1 MMEKK
6 NLTSCKNL
14 SGGCTGLLLV
24 SLLGLLLLWPS
35 LSHSQTDSGNSSTQ
49 SGDLNTNQQGA
60 TVDSNNETTTNTN
73 QYNGAGSASE
83 IPVASAV
90 APSLMSGG
98 NDSCL
103 KSTSGGV
110 STLQI
115 GISSGKYVEDEDC
128 NRRKDAQMLFTL
140 NMKIAAITR
149 MCQHD
154 DNWMSMFESGTPC
167 PLIVGG
173 KVVAGKNAYLMMKRK
188 PTLFVRGYKANKE
201 YFDIAL
207 GINGETN
214 GEDKESNSDKSISE
228 RFRTSKW

>member
-6 NLTSCKNL
+6 SSTSCKNL

-24 SLLGLLLLWPS
+24 SLLGLLLLWSS

-115 GISSGKYVEDEDC
+115 GISSGKYVEDEEC

-149 MCQHD
+149 MCQSD
-154 DNWMSMFESGTPC
+154 KNWMSMFESGTPC

-173 KVVAGKNAYLMMKRK
+173 KVVAGKTILKLFLLAVLL
-188 PTLFVRGYKANKE
+188 TL
-201 YFDIAL
+201 I
-207 GINGETN
+207 
-214 GEDKESNSDKSISE
+214 
-228 RFRTSKW
+228 

>member
-1 MMEKK
+1 MR
-6 NLTSCKNL
+6 LY
-14 SGGCTGLLLV
+14 LLV
-24 SLLGLLLLWPS
+24 LLLLS
-35 LSHSQTDSGNSSTQ
+35 CSSFAQDTDSGNTSSQT
-49 SGDLNTNQQGA
+49 GDLNTNQQGA
-60 TVDSNNETTTNTN
+60 TVDSNNNTTTNTN

-90 APSLMSGG
+90 APSMMSGG

-103 KSTSGGV
+103 KSTTGGV

-115 GISSGKYVEDEDC
+115 GISKGDYLQDEEC

-149 MCQHD
+149 MCQSD
-154 DNWMSMFESGTPC
+154 KVWLSMFESGTPC

-188 PTLFVRGYKANKE
+188 PGLFVVGYEKNKE
-201 YFDIAL
+201 YFDVAL
-207 GINGETN
+207 GINGDTEN
-214 GEDKESNSDKSISE
+214 EDKQEASGKSISE
-228 RFRTSKW
+228 RYRTVDW

>member
-1 MMEKK
+1 MRF
-6 NLTSCKNL
+6 
-14 SGGCTGLLLV
+14 LLLF
-24 SLLGLLLLWPS
+24 LLIS
-35 LSHSQTDSGNSSTQ
+35 SSSFAQDTDSGNTSSQT
-49 SGDLNTNQQGA
+49 GDLNTNQQGA
-60 TVDSNNETTTNTN
+60 TVDSNNNTTTNTN

-110 STLQI
+110 SSLHF
-115 GISSGKYVEDEDC
+115 GLSSGNYVQDEEC

-149 MCQHD
+149 MCQSD
-154 DNWMSMFESGTPC
+154 DVWLSMFESGTPC

-188 PTLFVRGYKANKE
+188 PGLFVVGYEKNKE
-201 YFDIAL
+201 YFDVAL
-207 GINGETN
+207 GINGDSSDD
-214 GEDKESNSDKSISE
+214 DKQEADGRSISE
-228 RFRTSKW
+228 RFRTTKW

>member
-1 MMEKK
+1 MR
-6 NLTSCKNL
+6 LFL
-14 SGGCTGLLLV
+14 LVLLLIG
-24 SLLGLLLLWPS
+24 SS
-35 LSHSQTDSGNSSTQ
+35 SYAQDTDSGNSSTQ

-60 TVDSNNETTTNTN
+60 TVDSNNESITNTN

-103 KSTSGGV
+103 KSTSGGL
-110 STLQI
+110 STLHI
-115 GISSGKYVEDEDC
+115 GVSKGDYIQDIEC

-149 MCQHD
+149 MCQSSD
-154 DNWMSMFESGTPC
+154 VWLSMFESGTPC

-188 PTLFVRGYKANKE
+188 PTLFVRNYESNKE
-201 YFDIAL
+201 YFDVAL
-207 GINGETN
+207 GINGDTN
-214 GEDKESNSDKSISE
+214 GEHKENGDAKSVSE
-228 RFRTSKW
+228 RYRTTKW

>member
-1 MMEKK
+1 MR
-6 NLTSCKNL
+6 LFL
-14 SGGCTGLLLV
+14 LVLLLIG
-24 SLLGLLLLWPS
+24 SS
-35 LSHSQTDSGNSSTQ
+35 SYAQDTDSGNSSTQ

-154 DNWMSMFESGTPC
+154 DNWLSMFESGTPC

-188 PTLFVRGYKANKE
+188 PALFVRNYEDNKE
-201 YFDIAL
+201 YFDVAL
-207 GINGETN
+207 GINGDTN
-214 GEDKESNSDKSISE
+214 GEDKENGDGKSVSE
-228 RFRTSKW
+228 RFRSTEW

>member
-1 MMEKK
+1 MRLFLLVLL
-6 NLTSCKNL
+6 LTS
-14 SGGCTGLLLV
+14 SY
-24 SLLGLLLLWPS
+24 SYA
-35 LSHSQTDSGNSSTQ
+35 QDTDSGNTSSQT
-49 SGDLNTNQQGA
+49 GDLNTNQQGA
-60 TVDSNNETTTNTN
+60 TVDSNNETVTNTN

-110 STLQI
+110 STLQV
-115 GISSGKYVEDEDC
+115 GVSAGNYRVDEDC

-154 DNWMSMFESGTPC
+154 DNWLSMFESGTPC
-167 PLIVGG
+167 PIVVNG
-173 KVVAGKNAYLMMKRK
+173 KVVAGKNAYLLMKRK
-188 PTLFVRGYKANKE
+188 PKLFVRNYKKNKE
-201 YFDIAL
+201 YFNVAL
-207 GINGETN
+207 GINGDSN
-214 GEDKESNSDKSISE
+214 GEHKENGDAKSVSE
-228 RFRTSKW
+228 RFRSTEW

>member
-1 MMEKK
+1 MR
-6 NLTSCKNL
+6 LL
-14 SGGCTGLLLV
+14 IPLLLV
-24 SLLGLLLLWPS
+24 
-35 LSHSQTDSGNSSTQ
+35 LSFEAYAQDTDSGNTSTQ
-49 SGDLNTNQQGA
+49 DGDLNTNQQGA
-60 TVDSNNETTTNTN
+60 TVDSNNETNTNTN
-73 QYNGAGSASE
+73 QYNGAGSASQ

-103 KSTSGGV
+103 KSLSGGV

-115 GISSGKYVEDEDC
+115 GVSAGRYQIDEDC

-154 DNWMSMFESGTPC
+154 DNWLSMFESGTPC

-188 PTLFVRGYKANKE
+188 PTLFVRGYKKNKE
-201 YFDIAL
+201 YFDVAL
-207 GINGETN
+207 GINGGTN
-214 GEDKESNSDKSISE
+214 GEHKENGDAKSVSE
-228 RFRTSKW
+228 RFRTTEW

>member
-1 MMEKK
+1 MR
-6 NLTSCKNL
+6 LFL
-14 SGGCTGLLLV
+14 LVLLLASSY
-24 SLLGLLLLWPS
+24 SLG
-35 LSHSQTDSGNSSTQ
+35 QDTDSGNTSSQT
-49 SGDLNTNQQGA
+49 GDLNTNQQGA
-60 TVDSNNETTTNTN
+60 TVDSNNNTTTNTN

-103 KSTSGGV
+103 KSVSGGV

-115 GISSGKYVEDEDC
+115 GISSGKYEVDEDC

-149 MCQHD
+149 MCQSD
-154 DNWMSMFESGTPC
+154 DNWLSMFESGTPC

-188 PTLFVRGYKANKE
+188 PTLFVRNYEDNKE
-201 YFDIAL
+201 YFDVAL
-207 GINGETN
+207 GINGEN
-214 GEDKESNSDKSISE
+214 GNGDEKEATSGKSVSE
-228 RFRTSKW
+228 RFRTTKW

>member
-1 MMEKK
+1 MR
-6 NLTSCKNL
+6 LL
-14 SGGCTGLLLV
+14 IPLLLV
-24 SLLGLLLLWPS
+24 
-35 LSHSQTDSGNSSTQ
+35 LSFEAHAQDTDSGNSSTQ

-60 TVDSNNETTTNTN
+60 TVDSNNETVTNTN

-115 GISSGKYVEDEDC
+115 GISSGKYEVDEDC

-154 DNWMSMFESGTPC
+154 DNWLSMFESGTPC

-188 PTLFVRGYKANKE
+188 PTLFVRGYEDNKE
-201 YFDIAL
+201 YFDVAL
-207 GINGETN
+207 GINGDTN
-214 GEDKESNSDKSISE
+214 GEHKESVSDKSISE
-228 RFRTSKW
+228 RFRTSK

>member
-1 MMEKK
+1 MR
-6 NLTSCKNL
+6 LFL
-14 SGGCTGLLLV
+14 LVLLLASSY
-24 SLLGLLLLWPS
+24 SLG
-35 LSHSQTDSGNSSTQ
+35 QDTDSGNTSSQT
-49 SGDLNTNQQGA
+49 GDLNTNQQGA
-60 TVDSNNETTTNTN
+60 TVDSNNNTTTNTN

-103 KSTSGGV
+103 KSISGGV

-115 GISSGKYVEDEDC
+115 GISSGKYEIDEDC

-149 MCQHD
+149 MCQSD
-154 DNWMSMFESGTPC
+154 DNWLSMFESGTPC
-167 PLIVGG
+167 PLVVNG

-188 PTLFVRGYKANKE
+188 PTLFVRNYKDNKK
-201 YFDIAL
+201 YFDVAL
-207 GINGETN
+207 GINGEN
-214 GEDKESNSDKSISE
+214 GNGSQKENGDAKSISQ
-228 RFRTSKW
+228 RFRSTKW

>member
-1 MMEKK
+1 MKK
-6 NLTSCKNL
+6 A
-14 SGGCTGLLLV
+14 LV
-24 SLLGLLLLWPS
+24 LVLCFSSFVYG
-35 LSHSQTDSGNSSTQ
+35 QDTDSGNSSSQT
-49 SGDLNTNQQGA
+49 GDLNTNQQGA

-73 QYNGAGSASE
+73 QYNGAGSASQ

-103 KSTSGGV
+103 KSVSGGV

-115 GISSGKYVEDEDC
+115 GISSGKYVTDEECD
-128 NRRKDAQMLFTL
+128 RRKDAQMLFTL

-149 MCQHD
+149 MCQS
-154 DNWMSMFESGTPC
+154 DNIWLAMFESGTPC

-173 KVVAGKNAYLMMKRK
+173 KVVAGKSAFVMMKRK
-188 PTLFVRGYKANKE
+188 PELFVRNYKKNKK

-207 GINGETN
+207 GINKETEN
-214 GEDKESNSDKSISE
+214 GQKDTSNGNSRSISE
-228 RFRTSKW
+228 RFRSNK

>member
-1 MMEKK
+1 VRSLNFSKI
-6 NLTSCKNL
+6 L
-14 SGGCTGLLLV
+14 SGVFT
-24 SLLGLLLLWPS
+24 LLLLGFGCWIN
-35 LSHSQTDSGNSSTQ
+35 LSNAQTDSGNSSTQ

-60 TVDSNNETTTNTN
+60 TVDSNNTTNTNTN

-103 KSTSGGV
+103 KSVSGGV

-115 GISSGKYVEDEDC
+115 GISSGKYEIDHDC

-188 PTLFVRGYKANKE
+188 PKLFVRGYEDNKE
-201 YFDIAL
+201 YFDVAL
-207 GINGETN
+207 GINGENGN
-214 GEDKESNSDKSISE
+214 GEHKESDSSKSISE
-228 RFRTSKW
+228 RYRTTKW

>member
-1 MMEKK
+1 MKEYTLRL
-6 NLTSCKNL
+6 NVLCTVLVITLL
-14 SGGCTGLLLV
+14 SV
-24 SLLGLLLLWPS
+24 RIYA
-35 LSHSQTDSGNSSTQ
+35 QTDSGNTSTQ

-60 TVDSNNETTTNTN
+60 TVDSNNTTNTNTN

-115 GISSGKYVEDEDC
+115 GISTGKYIQDEEC
-128 NRRKDAQMLFTL
+128 NRRKDATVLFTI

-149 MCQHD
+149 MCQSD
-154 DNWMSMFESGTPC
+154 KVWLSMFQSGTPC
-167 PLIVGG
+167 PLIVNG
-173 KVVAGKNAYLMMKRK
+173 KVVAGKNAYLTMKRK
-188 PTLFVRGYKANKE
+188 PELFVVGYEENKE

-207 GINGETN
+207 GINGESGDEQKEN
-214 GEDKESNSDKSISE
+214 SGESISSS
-228 RFRTSKW
+228 FRTTKW

>member
-1 MMEKK
+1 MKEY
-6 NLTSCKNL
+6 SSRL
-14 SGGCTGLLLV
+14 SILCTVLLV
-24 SLLGLLLLWPS
+24 VYLLPVDLYA
-35 LSHSQTDSGNSSTQ
+35 QTDSGNTSTQ

-115 GISSGKYVEDEDC
+115 GISTGKYIQDEEC
-128 NRRKDAQMLFTL
+128 NRRKDATVLFSI
-140 NMKIAAITR
+140 NMKIASITR
-149 MCQHD
+149 MCQSD
-154 DNWMSMFESGTPC
+154 KIWLSMFQSGTPC
-167 PLIVGG
+167 PLIVNG
-173 KVVAGKNAYLMMKRK
+173 KVVAGKNAYLTMKRK
-188 PTLFVRGYKANKE
+188 PKLFVVGYEKNKE

-207 GINGETN
+207 GINGES
-214 GEDKESNSDKSISE
+214 GDEQKENSGKSISSS
-228 RFRTSKW
+228 FRTTEW

>member
-1 MMEKK
+1 MR
-6 NLTSCKNL
+6 LFL
-14 SGGCTGLLLV
+14 LVLLLASSY
-24 SLLGLLLLWPS
+24 SLG
-35 LSHSQTDSGNSSTQ
+35 QDTDSGNSSTQ

-60 TVDSNNETTTNTN
+60 TVDSNNETVTNTN

-103 KSTSGGV
+103 KSVSGGV

-115 GISSGKYVEDEDC
+115 GISSGKYEIDHDC

-154 DNWMSMFESGTPC
+154 DNWLSMFESGTPC

-188 PTLFVRGYKANKE
+188 PTLFVRNYEDNKE
-201 YFDIAL
+201 YFDVAL
-207 GINGETN
+207 GINGEN
-214 GEDKESNSDKSISE
+214 GNGDEKEDTSGKSVSE
-228 RFRTSKW
+228 RFRTTKW

>member
-6 NLTSCKNL
+6 SSTSCKNL

-115 GISSGKYVEDEDC
+115 GISSGKYVEDEEC

-149 MCQHD
+149 MCQSD
-154 DNWMSMFESGTPC
+154 KNWMSMFESGTPC
-167 PLIVGG
+167 PLIVAG

-188 PTLFVRGYKANKE
+188 PTLFVRDYEANKE
-201 YFDIAL
+201 YFDVAL

-214 GEDKESNSDKSISE
+214 GEHKESGSDKSISE
-228 RFRTSKW
+228 RFRTSKR

>member
-1 MMEKK
+1 MR
-6 NLTSCKNL
+6 LFL
-14 SGGCTGLLLV
+14 LVLLLASSY
-24 SLLGLLLLWPS
+24 SLG
-35 LSHSQTDSGNSSTQ
+35 QDTDSGNTSSQT
-49 SGDLNTNQQGA
+49 GDLITNQQGA
-60 TVDSNNETTTNTN
+60 TVDSNNNTTTNTN

-110 STLQI
+110 STLQV
-115 GISSGKYVEDEDC
+115 GVSAGAYRLDEHC

-149 MCQHD
+149 MCQSD
-154 DNWMSMFESGTPC
+154 DNWLSMFESGTPC

-188 PTLFVRGYKANKE
+188 PTLFVRGYKDNKE
-201 YFDIAL
+201 YFDVAL
-207 GINGETN
+207 GINGEN
-214 GEDKESNSDKSISE
+214 GNGDEKEDTSGKSVSE
-228 RFRTSKW
+228 RFRTTKW

>member
-1 MMEKK
+1 MRRF
-6 NLTSCKNL
+6 LL
-14 SGGCTGLLLV
+14 VLLLIG
-24 SLLGLLLLWPS
+24 SS
-35 LSHSQTDSGNSSTQ
+35 SYAQDTDSGNSSTQ

-60 TVDSNNETTTNTN
+60 TVDSNNETVTNTN

-188 PTLFVRGYKANKE
+188 PDLFVRGYEENKE
-201 YFDIAL
+201 YFDVAL
-207 GINGETN
+207 GINGDTN
-214 GEDKESNSDKSISE
+214 GEHKESSSDKSISE

>member
-1 MMEKK
+1 MVQF
-6 NLTSCKNL
+6 LL
-14 SGGCTGLLLV
+14 VFLLV
-24 SLLGLLLLWPS
+24 SSYSYG
-35 LSHSQTDSGNSSTQ
+35 QDTDSGNTSAQ
-49 SGDLNTNQQGA
+49 DGDLNTNQQGA
-60 TVDSNNETTTNTN
+60 TVDSNNTSTTNSEV
-73 QYNGAGSASE
+73 YNGAGSASQ

-110 STLQI
+110 STLQV
-115 GISSGKYVEDEDC
+115 GVSAGTYRLDKDC

-154 DNWMSMFESGTPC
+154 DNWLSMFEGGTPC

-173 KVVAGKNAYLMMKRK
+173 KVVAGKNAYLLMKRK
-188 PTLFVRGYKANKE
+188 PSLFVRGYEDNKE
-201 YFDIAL
+201 YFDVAL
-207 GINGETN
+207 GINGDTN
-214 GEDKESNSDKSISE
+214 GEHKENGDAKSVSE
-228 RFRTSKW
+228 RFRSTEW